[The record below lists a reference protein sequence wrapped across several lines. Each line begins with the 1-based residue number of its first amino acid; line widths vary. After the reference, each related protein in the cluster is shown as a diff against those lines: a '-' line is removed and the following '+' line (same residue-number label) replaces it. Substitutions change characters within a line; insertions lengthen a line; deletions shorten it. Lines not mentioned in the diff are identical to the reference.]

1 MKKLQIASY
10 RAEEL
15 EKYLQGCKDKT
26 QKLRLMACIQVAK
39 GASSRELKAIFHH
52 SHSQYC
58 AWVKKLNE
66 KGIEGL
72 KDQAKTGRKA
82 KLSIEQ
88 WQQIRGMMLTE
99 SAEQHG
105 YNSGTWT
112 AAILID
118 YIGKHY
124 GVIYKQAA
132 IYVIL
137 KQKLALSYQKGKG
150 FYPEAE
156 ADKQEVFVED
166 LKKGFAG

>member
-1 MKKLQIASY
+1 MQKLQITSY
-10 RAEEL
+10 QVEEL
-15 EKYLQGCKDKT
+15 EKYLKACKDKT

-39 GASSRELKAIFHH
+39 EASSKELKAIFHH

-58 AWVKKLNE
+58 VWVKKLNE
-66 KGIEGL
+66 KGIQGL

-82 KLSIEQ
+82 KLSVEQ
-88 WQQIRGMMLTE
+88 WQQITEMMLTE
-99 SAEQHG
+99 SAQQYG

-118 YIGKHY
+118 YIQKHY
-124 GVIYKQAA
+124 GVVYKQAA

-137 KQKLALSYQKGKG
+137 KQKLGLSYQKGKG
-150 FYPEAE
+150 FYPEALAE
-156 ADKQEVFVED
+156 KQEVFVED

>member
-1 MKKLQIASY
+1 MKKLQITNY
-10 RAEEL
+10 RVEEL
-15 EKYLQGCKDKT
+15 ERYVKGCKDKT
-26 QKLRLMACIQVAK
+26 QKLRLMACIQISK

-58 AWVKKLNE
+58 AWVRKLNE

-82 KLSIEQ
+82 KLSVEQ
-88 WQQIRGMMLTE
+88 WQQIRGMMLTK
-99 SAEQHG
+99 SASQYG

-112 AAILID
+112 AAMLID
-118 YIGKHY
+118 YIQKHY

-137 KQKLALSYQKGKG
+137 KQKLGLSYQKGKG
-150 FYPEAE
+150 FYPEALAE
-156 ADKQEVFVED
+156 RQEVFVED
-166 LKKGFAG
+166 LKKGFTG